1 MILIEYKK
9 CSTCKNANK
18 YLKEKNINY
27 QTREITTDTPTIKEI
42 DTWIKKYNIDI
53 KKLFNTSGLVYKNLN
68 LKNKLNNLSYEE
80 KLNLLSSNG
89 MLIKRPIFITENN
102 IFIGFKEE
110 KWQEIKGDKL

>member
-18 YLKEKNINY
+18 YLKQKNINY
-27 QTREITTDTPTIKEI
+27 QTREITTNTPTTKEL

-68 LKNKLNNLSYEE
+68 PKDKLNTLNYEE
-80 KLNLLSSNG
+80 KLTLLASNG
-89 MLIKRPIFITENN
+89 MLIKRPILITENN
-102 IFIGFKEE
+102 IFIGFKEKE
-110 KWQEIKGDKL
+110 WELI